1 MKQLKGS
8 KTEANLI
15 AAFSAESMARVK
27 YGFYADKA
35 RSDGYR
41 QIGDIFDETSG
52 NENEHAE
59 IWFKILSGGAMGDT
73 AFNLEDAA
81 KGENYEWVDMYA
93 SFAADAEEE
102 GFTDIAK
109 LFRGVAAIEKQH
121 EERYRALLKNVLNGT
136 VFDKKKPVMW
146 ICLKC
151 GHQHFGET
159 APEVCPVCGH
169 SQGFFEEKCENY

>member
-73 AFNLEDAA
+73 AFILEDAA
-81 KGENYEWVDMYA
+81 KGENYEWVD
-93 SFAADAEEE
+93 
-102 GFTDIAK
+102 
-109 LFRGVAAIEKQH
+109 R
-121 EERYRALLKNVLNGT
+121 RAL
-136 VFDKKKPVMW
+136 P
-146 ICLKC
+146 I
-151 GHQHFGET
+151 
-159 APEVCPVCGH
+159 
-169 SQGFFEEKCENY
+169 